1 MYLRNPIR
9 KAHLVGS
16 SAVLTLDP
24 THVRRLQID
33 DSTFFVEKP
42 VEDGI
47 LLQICRLDFGSKK
60 EEEASRKVEGPSPDV
75 KYQSSTGLTRND

>member
-1 MYLRNPIR
+1 
-9 KAHLVGS
+9 LVGS
-16 SAVLTLDP
+16 SVVLTLDP

-47 LLQICRLDFGSKK
+47 LLHICRLDFGSKK
-60 EEEASRKVEGPSPDV
+60 EDEDESGKVEGPAPDV
-75 KYQSSTGLTRND
+75 KNQSS